1 LRLTG
6 LNDGLALTV
15 AATRERQHP
24 YSARIPNAFGNPTR
38 GNKTEAI
45 AKRGLGTIV
54 YRDPGR

>member
-1 LRLTG
+1 MTAWRSR
-6 LNDGLALTV
+6 V
-15 AATRERQHP
+15 VATRERQHP

-45 AKRGLGTIV
+45 AKRGLGTIM